1 MTDVIDIAD
10 ICFFDTETR
19 AIPGTTG
26 DDGDVGEA
34 GTYRYA
40 KNAFITVLTYAIGAE
55 GPVQC
60 TALDEDF
67 DGMLMMPAD
76 LWDHVLRVQAGKAWM
91 AAWNAGFDR
100 QVWNNDLF
108 GMAFAKLQPKHV
120 IDVMA
125 QAMASNLPPALDAA
139 ARALRLGGK
148 QTNGKELIKLFAPD
162 NDVTPQTHPEEWEQF
177 KSYAI
182 LDTALLRDIYKMT
195 RPLPISEWREY
206 WASERIN
213 DRGMAVDLEFCRR
226 ASAVAALDL
235 QRTNVMIDRLTNG
248 QIQKVT
254 QHQKLAQWIYDALG
268 SDGSVGREIMVSE
281 WDDED
286 EDDVKVGKLSLERDR
301 VTKLITWMEAR
312 SDLSERDEVI
322 LDILRLRE
330 FGASAAPKKFD
341 TILRQHDEGSL
352 RGSYVWNGAGQTG
365 RFSAKGVQ
373 VHNMTRSVIGK
384 GGIHEIAAIEMIN
397 ELETG
402 Q

>member
-1 MTDVIDIAD
+1 VTDVIGIND

-19 AIPGTTG
+19 ALPGVTG
-26 DDGDVGEA
+26 DDGDVSEA

-40 KNAFITVLTYAIGAE
+40 KNSFVTILTYAIGAD

-60 TALDEDF
+60 VALDDF
-67 DGMLMMPAD
+67 GESDDLPTVPHD
-76 LWDHVLRVQAGKAWM
+76 LWRHLVRVEVGEAWM

-100 QVWNNDLF
+100 QAWNHGSRYVDEL
-108 GMAFAKLQPKHV
+108 MLKPQHV

-125 QAMASNLPPALDAA
+125 QAMASNLPPALEGA

-148 QTNGKELIKLFAPD
+148 QEDGKALIKLFSSSD
-162 NDVTPQTHPEEWEQF
+162 GGTPQSHPEEWARF
-177 KSYAI
+177 KSYAV

-235 QRTNVMIDRLTNG
+235 QRTNALIDRFTNG

-254 QHQKLAQWIYDALG
+254 QHQKLAQWVYDALG

-286 EDDVKVGKLSLERDR
+286 EDDIKVGKLSLERDR

-322 LDILRLRE
+322 LNILRLRE

-384 GGIHEIAAIEMIN
+384 GGVHEIAAIEMIN
-397 ELETG
+397 ELEL
-402 Q
+402 